1 MKKELKISINN
12 ADKSNLLNSSDGINI
27 IATGDFCPHKRIEGL
42 CLNEN
47 YEKIYNDLLPV
58 LRDKDISIT
67 NLECPLSE
75 KENPIKKTGPNL
87 VASPKC
93 IEGLK
98 YGGFDVVTLANNH
111 ILDQGERGLRDT
123 LRVCKEADILTVGAG
138 ENLEE
143 ASQPLYINVKEKRVA
158 ILNFAE
164 HEFSIAENNKP
175 GANPLDPVRNY
186 YQIEDAKK
194 NADILLL
201 IIHGGHEHYSLP
213 SPRMIKTYRF
223 FADLGVTAII
233 GHHTHCAGG
242 YEKYNGVPIFY
253 SLGNFIFDWENI
265 KSDSW
270 HEGYL
275 INLSIVRNKV
285 INFDLI
291 PYFQCKDEP
300 GLRLMDE
307 TESIAFLGNIEQYC
321 NIIQDSNLLDSE
333 WFSFCKSQKIDYLG
347 RLLSL
352 NAIQRRM
359 LKKNILPK
367 LFLKKKHHAT
377 LLNLFR
383 CESHRDVI
391 VEIIKIMS
399 ERS

>member
-1 MKKELKISINN
+1 M
-12 ADKSNLLNSSDGINI
+12 DKSKLLSSSDGINI
-27 IATGDFCPHKRIEGL
+27 IATGDFCPHKRIEEL
-42 CLNEN
+42 CLNKN
-47 YEKIYNDLLPV
+47 YAKIYNDLLPL

-67 NLECPLSE
+67 NLESPLSE
-75 KENPIKKTGPNL
+75 KKDLIKKTGPNL

-143 ASQPLYINVKEKRVA
+143 ASQPLYINVKEKRVV

-186 YQIEDAKK
+186 YQIEEAKK

-213 SPRMIKTYRF
+213 SPRMIETYRF

-242 YEKYNGVPIFY
+242 YEKHNGVPIFY

-270 HEGYL
+270 YEGYL

-307 TESIAFLGNIEQYC
+307 TESSVFLGNIEQYC

-333 WFSFCKSQKIDYLG
+333 WRSFCESQKIDYLG

-352 NAIQRRM
+352 NTIQKRM

-383 CESHRDVI
+383 CESHRDVMI
-391 VEIIKIMS
+391 ESLSNREYEK
-399 ERS
+399 

>member
-1 MKKELKISINN
+1 LKIPSSTTLNN
-12 ADKSNLLNSSDGINI
+12 DSNKEKGGIKVLLS
-27 IATGDFCPHKRIEGL
+27 GDFCPHKRIEEL
-42 CLNEN
+42 CLNGN
-47 YEKIYNDLLPV
+47 YEKIYNDLLST

-75 KENPIKKTGPNL
+75 KEDPIKKTGPNL

-164 HEFSIAENNKP
+164 HEFSIAEKNKP

-186 YQIEDAKK
+186 YQIKEAKK

-213 SPRMIKTYRF
+213 SPRMIETYRF
-223 FADLGVTAII
+223 FADLGATAII

-275 INLSIVRNKV
+275 INLSIVMNKV
-285 INFDLI
+285 IKFDLI

-307 TESIAFLGNIEQYC
+307 TETVAFLRNIEQYC
-321 NIIQDSNLLDSE
+321 NIIQDSNLLDSQ
-333 WFSFCKSQKIDYLG
+333 WRSFCESQKIDYLG

-359 LKKNILPK
+359 LKKNILPE

-383 CESHRDVI
+383 CESHRDVMI
-391 VEIIKIMS
+391 ESLRCRKY
-399 ERS
+399 EK

>member
-1 MKKELKISINN
+1 MKIFSPTTLNNDFNKE
-12 ADKSNLLNSSDGINI
+12 DGIKI
-27 IATGDFCPHKRIEGL
+27 LLSGDFCPHKRIEEL

-47 YEKIYNDLLPV
+47 YEKIYNDFLPV

-75 KENPIKKTGPNL
+75 KENPIRKSGPNL
-87 VASPKC
+87 MASPKC

-138 ENLEE
+138 ENFED
-143 ASQPLYINVKEKRVA
+143 ASQTLYINVKERRVA

-164 HEFSIAENNKP
+164 HEFSIAEKNKP

-186 YQIEDAKK
+186 YQIEEAKK

-213 SPRMIKTYRF
+213 SPRMIETYRF

-270 HEGYL
+270 YEGYL

-307 TESIAFLGNIEQYC
+307 TESSTFLGNIEQYC

-333 WFSFCKSQKIDYLG
+333 WRSFCESQKIDYLG

-359 LKKNILPK
+359 IKKNILPE